1 MSTIQ
6 KDFPV
11 TGMSCAMCALGVESI
26 AKEQKSVTSATV
38 NFANNTLTIAY
49 DTVQLSPE
57 ALQTAL
63 RSAGYDLIIEE
74 KAEIAQQQQ
83 AEQQQQHYQRQQ
95 RELFWAA
102 ALSAPVVVLGM
113 FFMDLYIANYVML
126 VLSAPIVFCFGKRF
140 FVQAWKQAQN
150 RSANMD
156 TLVALSTS
164 IAWFFSAFN
173 TLYPSFFHERGMH
186 PHVYFEAAAVIIV
199 FIMLG
204 KLLEE
209 RAKANTSSAL
219 KKLMGLQPKTVR
231 VVREGIEMDISIA
244 EIALGERVL
253 VRSGERVAVDG
264 MVISGHSFIDE
275 SMISGESLPIEKT
288 LSSRVFAGTIN
299 QNGSL
304 DIIAE
309 KVGSETLLAHIIK
322 RVQAAQGSKAP
333 VQQLVDKIAAIFV
346 PSIIFISMCTFLIW
360 WQLGGNDAFAKALL
374 MSVTV
379 LVIACPCALGLAT
392 PTAIMVGIGKG
403 AENGL
408 LIKDAESLEIA
419 HRVNA
424 LILDKTGTIT
434 QGKPQV
440 IDFEWTTKNKE
451 NIFEYENILLQ
462 IEKRTEHPLALAV
475 VQHLE
480 QKNDPL
486 SIAPQKDS
494 APLSPPKGGK
504 LSDVSSLPPLGG
516 VRGANLS
523 AFHTLIG
530 RGVEGVFEGRKYFV
544 GNLKLMLEKNIFIE
558 KYLLEK
564 IELWQQQA
572 RTVVLFA
579 DEQHVL
585 ALLSI
590 ADPLKSTSKQAILEL
605 KKAGIDIFMLTGDN
619 PQTAQNIAQ
628 EVGIQ
633 HFKAEMMPSDKAD
646 FVRQLQSEGK
656 TVAMVGDGIND
667 SEALAQADVS
677 IAMGRGADVAMEVA
691 KMTLIS
697 SDLMHLTKAFQL
709 SHWTVRT
716 IRQNLFWAFI
726 YNLIG
731 IPIAAGILYPFN
743 GFLLDPML
751 ASAAMALSSVSV
763 VSNSLRLKNKKI

>member
-1 MSTIQ
+1 MSAIQ

-49 DTVQLSPE
+49 DTAQLSPQ

-83 AEQQQQHYQRQQ
+83 AEQQQQHYQRQK

-126 VLSAPIVFCFGKRF
+126 ILSAPIVFWFGKRF

-244 EIALGERVL
+244 EIAMGERVL

-309 KVGSETLLAHIIK
+309 KVGRETLLAHIIK

-440 IDFEWTTKNKE
+440 IDFEWITKYKE
-451 NIFEYENILLQ
+451 NIFEYEDILLQ

-486 SIAPQKDS
+486 ST
-494 APLSPPKGGK
+494 PLNSPKG
-504 LSDVSSLPPLGG
+504 L
-516 VRGANLS
+516 RGAKLELS
-523 AFHTLIG
+523 EFNSLIG
-530 RGVEGVFEGRKYFV
+530 RGVEGVVEGRKYFV

-564 IELWQQQA
+564 IEFWQQQA
-572 RTVVLFA
+572 RTVVIFA

-590 ADPLKSTSKQAILEL
+590 ADPLKPTSKQAILEL

-677 IAMGRGADVAMEVA
+677 IAMGRGSDVAMEVA

-697 SDLMHLTKAFQL
+697 SDLMHLTKAFRL

-763 VSNSLRLKNKKI
+763 VSNSLRLKNKKL